1 MDYYNAT
8 LCAIQLNRETMAK
21 NLIDSCIKR
30 GFSKDYFFNNYT
42 RPLENYLNSTF
53 FSNHY
58 DSIHTVYLNSFND
71 SILKILKVSFATDQ
85 KFVFDF
91 LSNNASGDDYY
102 DVVLA
107 NIDTLVQIMKDDL
120 IPFYPYKYQPY
131 PRMENLPWV
140 TIRHYFGLRNSIRR
154 GVLDS
159 VKYSKYYKMDRFFD
173 NSFENLLREK
183 INEGKICPILL
194 TSTVIYNSND
204 DNLFGDNGYIQIGN
218 DSIYKDL
225 YYKEFSESEV
235 LKISKERQRLYLDDF
250 QSFQKKSKFLTGFTD
265 STFAMDKGCFRFR
278 INILKT
284 SYCTDGNPEY
294 QRSWV
299 EMFSKQG
306 YKKL

>member
-21 NLIDSCIKR
+21 SLIDSCIKR
-30 GFSKDYFFNNYT
+30 GFSKDYFFNIYT
-42 RPLENYLNSTF
+42 KPLENYLNSTV

-85 KFVFDF
+85 KFVSDF
-91 LSNNASGDDYY
+91 ISNTASGDDYY

-107 NIDTLVQIMKDDL
+107 NIDTIVQIMKDDL

-140 TIRHYFGLRNSIRR
+140 TIRHYFGLRNSVRR

-159 VKYSKYYKMDRFFD
+159 VKYSKYYKMDRFYD

-183 INEGKICPILL
+183 INEGKINPILL
-194 TSTVIYNSND
+194 SSTIIYNA
-204 DNLFGDNGYIQIGN
+204 DNENIYGENGYIVIGT
-218 DSIYKDL
+218 DL
-225 YYKEFSESEV
+225 YHKEFSTEEIGV
-235 LKISKERQRLYLDDF
+235 ISMERKDIFLDDYYT
-250 QSFQKKSKFLTGFTD
+250 FQKKSKFLEQHAD
-265 STFAMDKGCFRFR
+265 STFMMKKGSFRFR
-278 INILKT
+278 INLGRTGYRTKN
-284 SYCTDGNPEY
+284 NPEY
-294 QRSWV
+294 EKIWV

-306 YKKL
+306 YKKI